1 MNPNGRPSSSPT
13 TALALR
19 PVNYNGLAR
28 ATLAQ
33 IGNHQTDFTEGAVL
47 SWSLIGL
54 TSFSLTPTILQALN
68 RIRVLSGLEPL
79 AMRDDGTIDL
89 SDDPLLYQFAVA
101 GPFAE

>member
-1 MNPNGRPSSSPT
+1 MPTRRSSSPT

-19 PVNYNGLAR
+19 PVNYGGLAR
-28 ATLAQ
+28 TTLARF
-33 IGNHQTDFTEGAVL
+33 GTAPSEFGDGAVL

-54 TSFSLTPTILQALN
+54 TTFSLTPTILQALN